1 MGGLILTKAKE
12 LFFSHGLKSVSMDDL
27 ARMAGVSKKT
37 IYQSFADKNEL
48 VNTIVDD
55 LIQCHHQLF
64 KVCQETAQDPVDEV
78 LRQSSAPFET
88 WASVNPG
95 FFFELEKFFPHAWLK
110 LEEHK
115 QKVLLP
121 GIRQNLE
128 RGKTEGYYRSG
139 INTAFTADIRI
150 YQLVNALQPQLLT
163 SQRMSV
169 NQLMQELTIFYLH
182 GITTEKGTR
191 KLNKYLK
198 NRNEDKSIK

>member
-1 MGGLILTKAKE
+1 MGELILTKARE

-37 IYQSFADKNEL
+37 IYQSFSDKNEL
-48 VNTIVDD
+48 VDTIVDD
-55 LIQCHHQLF
+55 LIQCHHRLF
-64 KVCQETAQDPVDEV
+64 KACQQAAKDPVDEV
-78 LRQSSAPFET
+78 LKQADAPFET

-95 FFFELEKFFPHAWLK
+95 FFFELEKFFPHVWLK

-121 GIRQNLE
+121 GIMQNLE
-128 RGKTEGYYRSG
+128 RGKAEGCYRSD

-150 YQLVNALQPQLLT
+150 CQLANALQPHLLT

-182 GITTEKGTR
+182 GITTEKG
-191 KLNKYLK
+191 KKLLNKYSK
-198 NRNEDKSIK
+198 NRNEEESIK